1 MSWKSLQPSAESWY
15 DELGK
20 MEVHSNSQLS
30 SMSVLVNTT
39 PDLSPSACL
48 CDYGWVGKR
57 AQTDPAFLRTYR
69 PRGIFILSVRF
80 VICHLSPAI
89 DSVFVFVFG
98 HWGLFQERIAKGS
111 TSCFSSSVLK
121 KMYKIGDFVSQTIDV
136 STKCVLNIKSQH
148 GLPTWIFE

>member
-1 MSWKSLQPSAESWY
+1 
-15 DELGK
+15 
-20 MEVHSNSQLS
+20 MEVHSNTQLS
-30 SMSVLVNTT
+30 YTSLLVNST

-89 DSVFVFVFG
+89 GSVFLFVFC

-121 KMYKIGDFVSQTIDV
+121 RMYKIGDFLSETIDV

-148 GLPTWIFE
+148 ELPGFLNRCIETVKLIWNYMIDI

>member
-1 MSWKSLQPSAESWY
+1 
-15 DELGK
+15 

-80 VICHLSPAI
+80 VICHLSTAI
-89 DSVFVFVFG
+89 DSIFVCLWLLRTFPRTDRQRADVM
-98 HWGLFQERIAKGS
+98 LFIICYKNGWI
-111 TSCFSSSVLK
+111 
-121 KMYKIGDFVSQTIDV
+121 KIGDVVSETIC
-136 STKCVLNIKSQH
+136 SLNIKSQH
-148 GLPTWIFE
+148 GLPGFLNRWIGKVKLIWNYMIDI

>member
-1 MSWKSLQPSAESWY
+1 
-15 DELGK
+15 

-89 DSVFVFVFG
+89 DSVYLCLSLATEDFSKN
-98 HWGLFQERIAKGS
+98 AS
-111 TSCFSSSVLK
+111 PTSCFSSSVIK
-121 KMYKIGDFVSQTIDV
+121 WGYIKIGDFVSETIDV

-148 GLPTWIFE
+148 KLPGFLNRCIGKAKLI